1 MRRFVTIALV
11 LLATA
16 LACRAHAEILIG
28 AALPLTGKLAW
39 IGEQM
44 QRGAELAMADTTLC
58 CISAAVT
65 RRPLS

>member
-1 MRRFVTIALV
+1 MRRFVTIGLV

-16 LACRAHAEILIG
+16 LACRSPAEILIG
-28 AALPLTGKLAW
+28 AALPLTGTLAW

-44 QRGAELAMADTTLC
+44 HGGAKPAMANLC
-58 CISAAVT
+58 CLSAAAT